1 MLLFK
6 TLNIICIYDKTKKE
20 TISRKVFFLHL
31 LLVLTPPN
39 TRFGDCLL
47 PSANEVVLGRPLISS
62 SASST
67 PKVAVSFG
75 RLSLLLLDA
84 CVLAVFY

>member
-1 MLLFK
+1 M
-6 TLNIICIYDKTKKE
+6 KKF
-20 TISRKVFFLHL
+20 SFFVSNL

-39 TRFGDCLL
+39 TRFDCDCLL

-67 PKVAVSFG
+67 PKAVVSFG
-75 RLSLLLLDA
+75 RLSLLVAAVLLLDA
-84 CVLAVFY
+84 CVLAVFS